1 MMTKISIWKMVQER
15 MKSFNMYSCLA
26 MFAFCLAINLPGNIT
41 AFLIGM
47 SLLFAMITGFTLTV
61 DRLQSL
67 KKSFKAVLTIS
78 LFIASFT
85 GYSQAGEGKAIL
97 LRPGEVIAEGDTVQ
111 LVKSTLGNLY
121 AHITYKYTGVPS
133 VMIKRK
139 GPVTSQY
146 DGTVLFVNKVDQKTG
161 VITLTGV
168 QWYKFECQ
176 AVKAFQAGEI
186 VKFKSRK
193 Q

>member
-1 MMTKISIWKMVQER
+1 MTKISIWKMVQER

-97 LRPGEVIAEGDTVQ
+97 LKPGEVIAEGDTVQ

-146 DGTVLFVNKVDQKTG
+146 DGTVLFVDKVDQKTG

-186 VKFKSRK
+186 IKLSKRK
-193 Q
+193 K

>member
-1 MMTKISIWKMVQER
+1 MVQER
-15 MKSFNMYSCLA
+15 MKVFNLYSSVA
-26 MFAFCLAINLPGNIT
+26 MFAFCLAINLPGKMT

-47 SLLFAMITGFTLTV
+47 SLLFAMITGFTLTAE
-61 DRLQSL
+61 RIQSIR
-67 KKSFKAVLTIS
+67 KIFKAILTIS
-78 LFIASFT
+78 LLIASFS

-97 LRPGEVIAEGDTVQ
+97 LKPGEVITEGDTVQ

-133 VMIKRK
+133 LMIKRK

>member
-1 MMTKISIWKMVQER
+1 MTKISIWKMVQER

-47 SLLFAMITGFTLTV
+47 SLLFAMITGLTLTV

-97 LRPGEVIAEGDTVQ
+97 LKPGEVIAEGDTVQ

-139 GPVTSQY
+139 GPVTYQY
-146 DGTVLFVNKVDQKTG
+146 DGTVLFVDKVDQKTG

-186 VKFKSRK
+186 IKLSKRK
-193 Q
+193 K

>member
-1 MMTKISIWKMVQER
+1 MTKISIWKMVQER

-26 MFAFCLAINLPGNIT
+26 MFVFCLAINLPGNIT

-78 LFIASFT
+78 FFIASFT

-97 LRPGEVIAEGDTVQ
+97 LKPGEVIAEGDTVQ

-146 DGTVLFVNKVDQKTG
+146 DGTVLFVDKVDQKTG

-186 VKFKSRK
+186 VRFKSRK